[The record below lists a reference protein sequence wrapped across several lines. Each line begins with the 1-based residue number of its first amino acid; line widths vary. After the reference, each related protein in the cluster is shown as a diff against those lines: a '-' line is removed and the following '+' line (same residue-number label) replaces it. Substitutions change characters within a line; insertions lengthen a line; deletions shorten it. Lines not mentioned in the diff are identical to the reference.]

1 MIIFIHKAKFIKKKT
16 SQDEKKPLSNDIYTT
31 AKNLYNDIVIFIGE
45 LPEMYTLVLILHF
58 IVCVLLILLVLLQSG
73 KGSAAGIFGASGAD
87 NLFASPTAFN
97 AVNKFT
103 AILAAVLMCTS
114 IFLTI
119 ASNKKSSESVLDSV
133 KIPAPTAPAEAGK

>member
-1 MIIFIHKAKFIKKKT
+1 
-16 SQDEKKPLSNDIYTT
+16 
-31 AKNLYNDIVIFIGE
+31 
-45 LPEMYTLVLILHF
+45 MYTLILTLHF

-114 IFLTI
+114 IILTI
-119 ASNKKSSESVLDSV
+119 ASNKKSSESVLDNV
-133 KIPAPTAPAEAGK
+133 QIPAAAAPAAPAESGK